1 MTWILEHL
9 GDVLSLTLRHTWL
22 AGVPLVLGLLIA
34 VPLGWLGHRSPRL
47 RGVLT
52 VSAGLLYTVPSLAL
66 FVLMPLVLGTGI
78 LDPVN
83 VVVAMTIY
91 TVALLV
97 RTVVDGLGSVPEEVD
112 RAAVAM
118 GYGPLRRF
126 LGVQLPLAAPVI
138 AAGLRVAAV
147 SNVSML
153 SVASLIGVPQLGDLL
168 TDGYNR
174 DIPAELVAGIL
185 VFTWIILFIRNAAA
199 LQADTASAPRSAALA
214 ASCALCSR
222 VSAVR
227 TSWLTPR
234 PRSTAVAAPRTRCP
248 AP

>member
-97 RTVVDGLGSVPEEVD
+97 RSVVDGLGSVPEDVA
-112 RAAVAM
+112 RSATAM
-118 GYGPLRRF
+118 GYTPVRRF
-126 LGVQLPLAAPVI
+126 FGVDLPLAVPVI

-147 SNVSML
+147 SNVSIV
-153 SVASLIGVPQLGDLL
+153 SIASLIGVSQLGDLL
-168 TDGYNR
+168 VDGYNR
-174 DIPAELVAGIL
+174 AIGGELLAGIVACILLAL
-185 VFTWIILFIRNAAA
+185 VLDIVIRLLERA
-199 LQADTASAPRSAALA
+199 
-214 ASCALCSR
+214 
-222 VSAVR
+222 
-227 TSWLTPR
+227 LTPWR
-234 PRSTAVAAPRTRCP
+234 RVGPGSAT
-248 AP
+248 